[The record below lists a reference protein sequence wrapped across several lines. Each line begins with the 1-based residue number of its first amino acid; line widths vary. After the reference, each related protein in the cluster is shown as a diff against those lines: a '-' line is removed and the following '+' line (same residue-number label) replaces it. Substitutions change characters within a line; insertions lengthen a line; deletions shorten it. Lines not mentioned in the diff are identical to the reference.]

1 MWRRWVG
8 KQVSMYAGVWCLTH
22 FPKYCKLD
30 QICGESTWH
39 GLFGNVLWVK
49 LSSHVA
55 GSHIGFRSYQKN
67 NWTSHPPLPRLRR
80 EGITAVPRRVV
91 DMSSPS
97 AALTVPGVCLRTRPS
112 RSLSS
117 GTLSRLL
124 RWGTSQRPACLT
136 VSSCWMMLPNLQIST
151 FLCWQ
156 MYVHVSGALGALCW
170 GKCESIGLV
179 ILYFSPCTHE
189 AILNDWP
196 SGLQLNK

>member
-117 GTLSRLL
+117 GTLWRLL
-124 RWGTSQRPACLT
+124 RWGTSQRPVCSM
-136 VSSCWMMLPNLQIST
+136 VSRCWMSVKKYCRIRMVECQSLQI
-151 FLCWQ
+151 LK
-156 MYVHVSGALGALCW
+156 SGFWKAHLFFTSVALGKFYRM
-170 GKCESIGLV
+170 KCESIM
-179 ILYFSPCTHE
+179 SSD
-189 AILNDWP
+189 A
-196 SGLQLNK
+196 